1 MAPRTENGPGAP
13 TPPATRRGLNT
24 LTRSQRLTA
33 SRAFQDT
40 FDQNFTFAGRLLVLR
55 LRRGPD
61 AALRLGVVVGK
72 RTFPRSVD
80 RSRMKR
86 LMREAYRLNRR
97 SLSGVADVVLTARGA
112 MRGASRQDVER
123 DLMAQARRA
132 GLAGRSAGET
142 GHAER
147 PADRRS

>member
-1 MAPRTENGPGAP
+1 MAPRTEIGPGAS

-24 LTRSQRLTA
+24 LTRAQRLTA

-97 SLSGVADVVLTARGA
+97 SLSGEADVVLTARGA

-132 GLAGRSAGET
+132 GLAGRPAGES